1 MAIIKISDHRLR
13 VLYEPLQAY
22 FNSVQIVSSYNGVT
36 ILRVQ
41 GHGAPSDDTEVLLVV
56 ANMYGTDIYIIH
68 SWLRNYKKV

>member
-1 MAIIKISDHRLR
+1 MAIVKLADHRLR

-22 FNSVQIVSSYNGVT
+22 FNSVQIVSEHKGVT

-41 GHGAPSDDTEVLLVV
+41 GHGAPSDDTEVLLAV

-68 SWLRNYKKV
+68 SWVRNYKIV